1 MSLLFYCKVLFYYK
15 VLFYCKANPLQK
27 KLAIFK
33 TSGTRKQK
41 KNYFVEKYKS
51 LSRIIKH
58 NERYNCLFIASP

>member
-1 MSLLFYCKVLFYYK
+1 MSLLFYCEILFYYK

-27 KLAIFK
+27 KLAIK

-41 KNYFVEKYKS
+41 KNYFVEKCKS